1 MENKAKSFDKNKGIT
16 LIALVITII
25 VLLILAGVALA
36 TLSGEGSII
45 KNAEDAVAKYNN
57 SVEKEQ
63 MALNNIDKFLQTGDE
78 RVVEDDANST
88 SHGKSTL
95 LWEYEFS
102 EEDKYLDET
111 IETTI
116 SIDNLDKYTL
126 LYFIECEDYIDDE
139 GTVIP
144 YASSGELKNHIPV
157 DLLKNEENR
166 YFGDYDS
173 QIKYNN
179 NNLIIKYKN
188 LMSNYDNINP
198 DIIKHQLV
206 KYKLYG
212 VE

>member
-1 MENKAKSFDKNKGIT
+1 MKKINGIT
-16 LIALVITII
+16 IIAIMITII
-25 VLLILAGVALA
+25 VILILAGVALA

-63 MALNNIDKFLQTGDE
+63 MALNNIDKFLQTGE
-78 RVVEDDANST
+78 ESVVEEDANST

>member
-1 MENKAKSFDKNKGIT
+1 MI
-16 LIALVITII
+16 ITII
-25 VLLILAGVALA
+25 VLLILTGVALT

-63 MALNNIDKFLQTGDE
+63 MALNNIDKFLQTGE
-78 RVVEDDANST
+78 ESPVEEDTSST

-95 LWEYEFS
+95 IWEYVFS

-126 LYFIECEDYIDDE
+126 LYFIECKDYVDDN
-139 GTVIP
+139 GIVVS
-144 YASSGELKNHIPV
+144 YGSSGELINHIPV
-157 DLLKNEENR
+157 DILKNEENR
-166 YFGDYDS
+166 YLGDYDCK
-173 QIKYNN
+173 IKYNN
-179 NNLIIKYKN
+179 NSLSIRYDN

>member
-1 MENKAKSFDKNKGIT
+1 MKKINGIT

-63 MALNNIDKFLQTGDE
+63 MALNNIDKFLQTGE
-78 RVVEDDANST
+78 ESVVEEDANST